1 MRLLIDSGVWWWHFH
16 GLPLDPALSALMRDG
31 THEFHLCP
39 LSIAEMLY
47 KWRHKP
53 GQLPAPHPDQWL
65 ENSLKNYRLAH
76 LSKDAARLAGIFDW
90 KHGDPVDRC
99 LAALAKTEGLTLI
112 HTDTVLK
119 DLPGFPQRYFPKV
132 EIKTPCPPVSPRSS
146 GSN

>member
-1 MRLLIDSGVWWWHFH
+1 MRLLIDSGVWWWHYH
-16 GLPLDPALSALMRDG
+16 GLPLDPELSALMRDG

-53 GQLPAPHPDQWL
+53 GQLPAPHPDGWL
-65 ENSLKNYRLAH
+65 EDSLRNYRLAH
-76 LSKDAARLAGIFDW
+76 LSKDAARLAGLFDW

-99 LAALAKTEGLTLI
+99 LAALAKIEGLTLI
-112 HTDTVLK
+112 HTDTILR

-132 EIKTPCPPVSPRSS
+132 EIKTPAPPASPRSS